1 MITPYLVKV
10 RNMIERISRQ
20 VRTLLGL
27 TILGLTP
34 SLAVAE
40 MPVIY
45 KNGGQ
50 SLFEVSAPDYWQV
63 RAGGPRVLSPPD
75 LDEERLINRV
85 IGFSPV
91 SEQGAWVGFMSPNG
105 VRTFD
110 QAVEYL
116 RNIGKSIVEDPVLD
130 SETKTRI
137 GGLAAAKYAG
147 HGRRGRKAVNFTA
160 LLIDLP
166 GDRVAISI
174 AILEAGV
181 DPEMINDIN
190 AIYSSFRSL
199 R

>member
-1 MITPYLVKV
+1 MQYLVKV
-10 RNMIERISRQ
+10 RDMIAKISRQ
-20 VRTLLGL
+20 VRA
-27 TILGLTP
+27 ILGLTVLGLTP
-34 SLAVAE
+34 GLAVAE

-63 RAGGPRVLSPPD
+63 RAGGPRVISPPD
-75 LDEERLINRV
+75 LEEERLINRV

-91 SEQGAWVGFMSPNG
+91 SDQGAWVGFMSPNG

-116 RNIGKSIVEDPVLD
+116 RNVGKSIVEDPVLV
-130 SETKTRI
+130 SEKKTRI
-137 GGLAAAKYAG
+137 GGLSAAKYAG
-147 HGRRGRKAVNFTA
+147 HGRRGRKTVNFTA
-160 LLIDLP
+160 VLIDLP
-166 GDRVAISI
+166 QDRVAISI